1 MREAQVLQ
9 GAIDRVVR
17 YRERILLVEPH
28 DQIARPPANHTVDSR
43 DRTLLYDPS
52 EKGPVRIVE
61 LGRHP
66 GEGILMRPSGPC
78 ALNRITQSRSV
89 WRSIPPIFAAFS
101 REAPSSTP
109 AIANSLRACAASFA
123 RFANWRTSPTV

>member
-17 YRERILLVEPH
+17 YGERILLVEPH

-52 EKGPVRIVE
+52 EKGPGRIVE
-61 LGRHP
+61 LGRHARGRGTDETVRP
-66 GEGILMRPSGPC
+66 WWVDPAHRVPPRLAVHPSGLCP
-78 ALNRITQSRSV
+78 V
-89 WRSIPPIFAAFS
+89 FP
-101 REAPSSTP
+101 
-109 AIANSLRACAASFA
+109 
-123 RFANWRTSPTV
+123 